1 MNYEEFKE
9 NVLRE
14 IGKKAV
20 GADVS
25 IEDVRKGRREART
38 GLMIKYPDVNICPII
53 YLEEYYGKMC
63 MEGDFHKIVREIWE
77 KYLNY
82 KVKKGI
88 SKDQI
93 CRWELVKEKICV
105 KLINYQ
111 KNKVMLEGMPY
122 RRFLDLA
129 VVYFCPIE
137 IEGMDQATFLV
148 NNSCLEIWGVNRE
161 EMDKCALENYQN
173 LYTPEV
179 ARLVEM
185 LNGAPVN
192 IPGAPQEEST
202 YEGPNCMYV
211 ITNQEFVF
219 GAARMLFPKEL
230 EELSDEFESDLYILP
245 SSVHELIVLPQS
257 EGEPDSLREMV
268 KSVNEYMVEPD
279 EQLSGNVYRYCR
291 ESGEIE
297 IA

>member
-1 MNYEEFKE
+1 MDYKEFKE

-25 IEDVRKGRREART
+25 IEDVKKGKREARA
-38 GLMIKYPDVNICPII
+38 GLMIRYPDVNICPVI
-53 YLEEYYGKMC
+53 YLEEYYDKMC
-63 MEGDFHKIVREIWE
+63 MEGDFQKIVQEIWE

-82 KVKKGI
+82 KVEKGI
-88 SKDQI
+88 NKDLI
-93 CRWELVKEKICV
+93 CRWELAKEKICV
-105 KLINYQ
+105 RLMNYDN
-111 KNKVMLEGMPY
+111 NKDMLEEMPY

-129 VVYFCPIE
+129 VVYFLPIE
-137 IEGMDQATFLV
+137 IERMAKATFLV
-148 NNSCLEIWGVNRE
+148 DNSCLEVWGVSRE
-161 EMDKCALENYQN
+161 EMDKCALENYRT
-173 LYTPEV
+173 LYTAEV
-179 ARLVEM
+179 VRFVDM
-185 LNGAPVN
+185 FNGAPVN
-192 IPGAPQEEST
+192 IPEAPQEESM
-202 YEGPNCMYV
+202 YEGPNYMYV

-230 EELSDEFESDLYILP
+230 EELSDKFESDLYILP
-245 SSVHELIVLPQS
+245 SSIHELIVLPQS

-268 KSVNEYMVEPD
+268 EGVNEYMVEPD
-279 EQLSGNVYRYCR
+279 ERLSDNVYRYFR